1 MSTYWSLT
9 LRNDSMSTD
18 ANMAPSTKNRVLV
31 WGLSNNLGGT
41 EGVISN
47 VVSVCSPEIAFDFLT
62 TEEIPNYQNL
72 IKGDNRVFVLP
83 KITSYSLEYKK
94 ALQYHFEKYS
104 SSYSAVW
111 SNQCDARNIE
121 PLKLGY
127 RYQIPRR
134 IMHSHNSDLDA
145 PLFSKMLAYERR
157 RTILPKLTD
166 RWACSN
172 QAGLYMFGKRP
183 FEIIPNAI
191 SFSKYHFSEQKKNC
205 VRTELHIPLDAFV
218 IGSIGRLVKTKNHQ
232 YILHLLASNTK
243 LREAY
248 FIVVGDGSEKNN
260 LQALAQ
266 QLGLINHVRFIEGSK
281 DVARYYSSF
290 DVFALPSLF
299 EGLPLV
305 LLEAQANNLPVVM
318 STNVSK
324 EGIISNS
331 IKRVPLDHDSDWVS
345 SLFQSNRKNFAF
357 TNKANYFNLEK
368 QRDFFIEH
376 FTSGD

>member
-1 MSTYWSLT
+1 MSI
-9 LRNDSMSTD
+9 D

-72 IKGDNRVFVLP
+72 IKGNNRVFVLP

-94 ALQYHFEKYS
+94 ALQQHFEKHS

-127 RYQIPRR
+127 RFQIPRR
-134 IMHSHNSDLDA
+134 IMHSHNSNLDA
-145 PLFSKMLAYERR
+145 PLLSKILAYERR
-157 RTILPKLTD
+157 RAILPKLTD

-172 QAGLYMFGKRP
+172 QAGTYMFGKKS
-183 FEIIPNAI
+183 FETIPNAI
-191 SFSKYHFSEQKKNC
+191 PFSKYHFSKQQRNR
-205 VRTELHIPLDAFV
+205 VRTELRIPLDAFV
-218 IGSIGRLVKTKNHQ
+218 IGNVGRLAKTKNHK
-232 YILHLLASNTK
+232 YILQLLASNTK

-248 FIVVGDGSEKNN
+248 FIVVGDGPEKNN
-260 LQALAQ
+260 LQALAR
-266 QLGLINHVRFIEGSK
+266 QLGLTSHIRFIEGSK
-281 DVARYYSSF
+281 DIARYYSSF
-290 DVFALPSLF
+290 DVFVLPSLF

-318 STNVSK
+318 SANIST

-331 IKRVPLDHDSDWVS
+331 INRVPLNQHSDWIS
-345 SLFQSNRKNFAF
+345 SIIQSNRKDFAL

-368 QRDFFIEH
+368 QRNFFIAH
-376 FTSGD
+376 FTGRDLNQF